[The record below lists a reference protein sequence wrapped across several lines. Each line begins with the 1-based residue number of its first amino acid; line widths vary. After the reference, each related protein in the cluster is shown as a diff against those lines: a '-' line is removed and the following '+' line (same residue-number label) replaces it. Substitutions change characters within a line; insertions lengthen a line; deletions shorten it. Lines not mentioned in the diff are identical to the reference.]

1 MDSPVIWLL
10 NDQNVNGSTTS
21 QENSTNYLNIGAN
34 DPTIEFSAAKSRT
47 TIFNLHTQMK
57 LGVNMVAGYMDNTPG
72 TDLVLEDL
80 GNPIIKFSDTKF
92 PFFGYFD
99 FTNTIVLEQPPFDT
113 ITWSPGHRNVGR
125 CTTTSGLAIIGIYGQ
140 GQGDIQTNVSAMT
153 PIVNSDM
160 FTDCLLN
167 KLGFVYTDLFPK
179 YGKFINWHDP
189 ATQGTNDPDLLYY
202 SVKPLTTNASLT
214 IADQPSMALQDKT
227 HNPSALGLPT
237 YKLGYPGLIEFN
249 LDGDTSTQIVA
260 TNLPIKS
267 ESAFYQI
274 YSDIVDSEYLSKNQK
289 MNIVGLVPKYF
300 IGGDFIYT
308 QSMEYSFPVMFPR
321 NIRQIK
327 TEIRTPDGKLAP
339 INSKS
344 SVIYKVSRQVLLPTL
359 ELMAQ
364 EFASKK

>member
-1 MDSPVIWLL
+1 MI
-10 NDQNVNGSTTS
+10 Q
-21 QENSTNYLNIGAN
+21 
-34 DPTIEFSAAKSRT
+34 
-47 TIFNLHTQMK
+47 
-57 LGVNMVAGYMDNTPG
+57 
-72 TDLVLEDL
+72 
-80 GNPIIKFSDTKF
+80 
-92 PFFGYFD
+92 
-99 FTNTIVLEQPPFDT
+99 
-113 ITWSPGHRNVGR
+113 
-125 CTTTSGLAIIGIYGQ
+125 IY
-140 GQGDIQTNVSAMT
+140 
-153 PIVNSDM
+153 
-160 FTDCLLN
+160 
-167 KLGFVYTDLFPK
+167 
-179 YGKFINWHDP
+179 
-189 ATQGTNDPDLLYY
+189 
-202 SVKPLTTNASLT
+202 ASLT